1 MEGQT
6 TIYDF
11 FLNQKKYDPVEAYAK
26 RGSGFE
32 GGKKRIFNFFNEN
45 QNANERAK
53 FLQKEYGTGGFGSPC
68 TEPCSLWRGDSQG
81 NLHEILYRDEENRIS
96 KVTITNNQ
104 LEKVIDKLI
113 KSGEYLMKC

>member
-32 GGKKRIFNFFNEN
+32 GGKSEYLIFSTKIKT
-45 QNANERAK
+45 QM
-53 FLQKEYGTGGFGSPC
+53 KEPNSYKKNM
-68 TEPCSLWRGDSQG
+68 ELGDSA
-81 NLHEILYRDEENRIS
+81 
-96 KVTITNNQ
+96 
-104 LEKVIDKLI
+104 
-113 KSGEYLMKC
+113 YLT